1 MYMENLREN
10 FLKVYAN
17 IPLNLRDDI
26 VLVFDQKPITWN
38 VAYFEIK
45 ANTENGLKI
54 LQELKELKLI

>member
-26 VLVFDQKPITWN
+26 ILVFDQKPITWN
-38 VAYFEIK
+38 VTYFEIK
-45 ANTENGLKI
+45 TNSENSTKI
-54 LQELKELKLI
+54 LTELKELKLI

>member
-1 MYMENLREN
+1 MENLREN

>member
-1 MYMENLREN
+1 MDNLREN
-10 FLKVYAN
+10 FLKMYAN

-26 VLVFDQKPITWN
+26 VLVFNQKTITWN

-45 ANTENGLKI
+45 ANTENSLKI

>member
-1 MYMENLREN
+1 MENLREN

-26 VLVFDQKPITWN
+26 ILVYDQKPITWN

-45 ANTENGLKI
+45 TNSENGVKI
-54 LQELKELKLI
+54 LSELKELKLI

>member
-1 MYMENLREN
+1 MEHLREN

-26 VLVFDQKPITWN
+26 ILVFEEKPITWD

-45 ANTENGLKI
+45 TNSEKSIKILMELRELKI
-54 LQELKELKLI
+54 I

>member
-1 MYMENLREN
+1 MENLREN

-26 VLVFDQKPITWN
+26 ILVFDQKPITWN

-45 ANTENGLKI
+45 TNSENSVKI
-54 LQELKELKLI
+54 LTELKELKLI

>member
-1 MYMENLREN
+1 MENLREN

-26 VLVFDQKPITWN
+26 ILVFNQQPITWN

-45 ANTENGLKI
+45 TNTENSIKI
-54 LQELKELKLI
+54 LTELRELKLI